1 MVIFACI
8 AMELID
14 YQAASQNKFE
24 MNKMLY
30 IPSIERN
37 IMASNFSLGVSCVLI
52 LRRSIVVF
60 HVSYC
65 FVRRGKASFYSLT

>member
-1 MVIFACI
+1 
-8 AMELID
+8 
-14 YQAASQNKFE
+14 
-24 MNKMLY
+24 MLY
-30 IPSIERN
+30 IPLIERN

-65 FVRRGKASFYSLT
+65 FVRRGKVSFYSLT